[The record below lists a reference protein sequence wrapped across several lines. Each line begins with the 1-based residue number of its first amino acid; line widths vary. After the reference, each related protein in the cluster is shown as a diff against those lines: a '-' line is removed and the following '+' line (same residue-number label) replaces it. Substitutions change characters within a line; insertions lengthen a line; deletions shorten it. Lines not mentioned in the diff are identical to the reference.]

1 MAGPHTDSLDGAG
14 HQTFAEGVESS
25 IEAIAK
31 EIHKFST
38 IKEEVRSNTS
48 GGQVTAEEAEVA
60 REELSKSSKKVRWG
74 LDQVFHYALAGDK
87 EAVSRAA
94 QEAVPLVAEF
104 RTTVGQYAGLS
115 GDAATQQLILDMGA
129 EAVTSAAELVATA
142 HRTVLNPANP
152 LVTMNLLQS
161 SHHAGKSLK
170 ATLLSN
176 PDLLVINA
184 HKLTKSLGEEL
195 SEFQA
200 ALDALQVS
208 PLPGQYQEVVSSHL
222 KEADSKVKDKINVV
236 VTSALGADKPST
248 DNATKDTVLALEDYK
263 NATKEVATIM
273 SDKNI
278 QKKIIDAAHE
288 VLSRSGDMFLE
299 AQNVLKTPGNE
310 ANARRLQ
317 DTARHVASVMKELE
331 KTYIFGAPG
340 QEQYVSALN
349 IMNHATKE
357 LQHPSPVAA
366 NDRDDDISTLK
377 TRLTTSTM
385 EMAQLAQDILTRSHS
400 DPDRLDGL
408 APRLAQQYKNLISD
422 VNSLLRVAGAE
433 EGEAEETRAQALCL
447 GGNIVQLIEQT
458 CVQSVL
464 PGHGTRQAV
473 AARAC
478 TVAENSVK
486 LLTSANT
493 VGKVSPGLHESL
505 AQYFDVT
512 I

>member
-208 PLPGQYQEVVSSHL
+208 PLPGQYREVVSSHL

-278 QKKIIDAAHE
+278 QKTIIDAAHE

-310 ANARRLQ
+310 ANARGLQ

-366 NDRDDDISTLK
+366 NDRDDD
-377 TRLTTSTM
+377 
-385 EMAQLAQDILTRSHS
+385 HS

-422 VNSLLRVAGAE
+422 VNSLVRVAGAE
-433 EGEAEETRAQALCL
+433 EGEAEETRAQALGL

-505 AQYFDVT
+505 TQYFDVT